1 MNVRQSGFSGSQFES
16 RPASS
21 HQPALSQLMI
31 PLFVFVPE
39 GFDPNDC
46 AAVFLSKSD
55 HSRPVNRVYLPKAEY
70 IDHNESMRKFE
81 RLMGREADHAHD
93 ATTELEALVSLL
105 PPRQNSGSQV

>member
-1 MNVRQSGFSGSQFES
+1 
-16 RPASS
+16 
-21 HQPALSQLMI
+21 
-31 PLFVFVPE
+31 LFPK
-39 GFDPNDC
+39 GFDTNDC

-81 RLMGREADHAHD
+81 RLMGREVDHAHD

-105 PPRQNSGSQV
+105 PPRQHSGS